1 MNISNNKKI
10 FLIGM
15 MGSGKSSVGLKL
27 SRLIS
32 ISFYDIDN
40 IIGVPKSF
48 NNNTLK
54 DFRNKEFNKIS
65 MITNLNK
72 KCLIASGGG
81 SILNQQTRDIMES
94 CYCIYLKT
102 SINILMERI
111 INHNIRRPIINYN
124 TNGEINKTHFSN
136 LYKTRISHYKKL
148 SNLTIVTDNVS
159 VAEVVN
165 QIKDTILK
173 DEVKN

>member
-27 SRLIS
+27 SRLIN

-54 DFRNKEFNKIS
+54 DFRNREFKEVS
-65 MITNLNK
+65 MITSLNQESV
-72 KCLIASGGG
+72 IASGGG
-81 SILNQQTRDIMES
+81 SVLKEQTRDIMEK
-94 CYCIYLKT
+94 CYCVYLKT
-102 SINILMERI
+102 SINILMKRI
-111 INHNIRRPIINYN
+111 INHKIKRPIINYDA
-124 TNGEINKTHFSN
+124 NGEINKSHFSN
-136 LYKTRISHYKKL
+136 LYKARVGHYNKL
-148 SNLTIVTDNVS
+148 SNLTIVTDNLS
-159 VAEVVN
+159 VEGIVN
-165 QIKDTILK
+165 QIQNIILK